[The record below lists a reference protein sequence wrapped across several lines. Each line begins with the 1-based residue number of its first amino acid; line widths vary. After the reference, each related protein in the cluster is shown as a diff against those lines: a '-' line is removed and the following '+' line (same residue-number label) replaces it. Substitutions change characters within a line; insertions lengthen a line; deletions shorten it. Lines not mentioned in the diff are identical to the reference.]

1 MIKDRVAL
9 DLPEYLHLLTGYYHK
24 DAAYRSVREKGTDD
38 WQVIATLGGS
48 GRFGSGESVFIT
60 QRRDIVLT
68 RPGVAHD
75 YGSAPGSD
83 GWELLWAH
91 FQPRSH
97 WYNWL
102 IWAPEGDGPMP
113 IRLSEERWERALSA
127 LRRSHHLA
135 SGAQPHGLDFA
146 MNALEE
152 TILVCHSQVMQGQPT
167 MDERVS
173 QTLRYI
179 HTHLAE
185 KISVPFLADMTA
197 LSPSRLAHLFQ
208 KQLGVAPMQYLDLQR
223 IERSKLLLERTSSGV
238 KHIAEEVGMDPVYFS
253 LRFKQH
259 TGVSPREYRQRAMG
273 EKTS

>member
-1 MIKDRVAL
+1 MIKDRIAL
-9 DLPEYLHLLTGYYHK
+9 DLPEYLHLLTGYYYK
-24 DAAYRSVREKGTDD
+24 DGAYRSVREHGTDD
-38 WQVIATLGGS
+38 WLIVATVSGA
-48 GRFGSGESVFIT
+48 GRFGSGESAILT
-60 QRRDIVLT
+60 QRCDVVLT

-75 YGSAPGSD
+75 YGSAPGATH
-83 GWELLWAH
+83 WELLWAH

-102 IWAPEGDGPMP
+102 IWSVEEGPMTV
-113 IRLSEERWERALSA
+113 RLSEERWTQAMSA
-127 LRRSHHLA
+127 LRRSHRLA
-135 SGAQPHGLDFA
+135 SAAQPHGLDFA

-152 TILVCHSQVMQGQPT
+152 VILICHSQVMQAQPT

-173 QTLRYI
+173 EALHYI
-179 HTHLAE
+179 HSHLAE
-185 KISVPFLADMTA
+185 KINVQFLADMTA

-223 IERSKLLLERTSSGV
+223 IERSKLLLERTSSGI

-259 TGVSPREYRQRAMG
+259 TGVSPRQYRQRAMTG
-273 EKTS
+273 EKK